1 VKEESGSGPGTSE
14 SLPASVGDDL
24 EATLDCLERN
34 DDAVASAADITT
46 VGVTDINPDEL
57 QTTGPS
63 LCVLCEPNSLQDQSE
78 DDSNVDEVQPND
90 KTSESEVGTL
100 AHDETPSADSQ
111 KSDQELFY
119 DQDQLCETS
128 EHLEQD
134 EQYQT
139 LDQQFETSYTY
150 DERETLAVQWLTS
163 DRPCRVVDVTTEDFL
178 VKCETLRR
186 SARRHQS
193 VDRECQT
200 LDDGRDRVDNRQ
212 RHAMID
218 TQDVHCQTARDEV
231 RRLSSRQVQTDD
243 NTTGDSATSSTDTA
257 TGVDDVQQPSPPAT
271 TTSDANIVEVLN
283 YTVAQKIRYP
293 FLARDSVIYA

>member
-14 SLPASVGDDL
+14 SLPASVDDDL
-24 EATLDCLERN
+24 EATLDCLERI
-34 DDAVASAADITT
+34 DDAEAYAADITT

-63 LCVLCEPNSLQDQSE
+63 LCVLCEPNSLQDQSD

-90 KTSESEVGTL
+90 RTSESEIGTG
-100 AHDETPSADSQ
+100 AHDETRSADSQ
-111 KSDQELFY
+111 KLDQELFY

-150 DERETLAVQWLTS
+150 DERETLVVQWLTS

-186 SARRHQS
+186 SARRRQS

-200 LDDGRDRVDNRQ
+200 LDGGRDQVDNI
-212 RHAMID
+212 RHATID
-218 TQDVHCQTARDEV
+218 TQDVQCQTMRDEACQ
-231 RRLSSRQVQTDD
+231 LSSRQVQTDD
-243 NTTGDSATSSTDTA
+243 NTTGDSASSS
-257 TGVDDVQQPSPPAT
+257 GVDDVEQPLTQAT
-271 TTSDANIVEVLN
+271 TTTDANIVEVLN
-283 YTVAQKIRYP
+283 YTVAQKIHHP
-293 FLARDSVIYA
+293 FLARDSIL